1 MANIIHFQVNILTI
15 TNVTSLYDLD
25 GQFYWSRH
33 MVATVLQP
41 DLDLTEYPKDEQWV
55 VITFESYGLTEG
67 VMHLEF
73 DENPV
78 GYITDAAG
86 MLVPTHQ

>member
-1 MANIIHFQVNILTI
+1 M
-15 TNVTSLYDLD
+15 
-25 GQFYWSRH
+25 
-33 MVATVLQP
+33 LQP

-86 MLVPTHQ
+86 MLVPTHR